1 MYPQITRLLLAAV
14 LTTTGL
20 LSPTFTALALSDA
33 GHPGSHALLI
43 GITAYQTF
51 APLKG
56 AVNDVD
62 TMQQV
67 LLTRY
72 GFAPDH
78 IRTLTNEQ
86 ASRRNILSAIEQLQ
100 KTTEANDT
108 IYIHFSGYGS
118 LVRASDDGSMKE
130 TLLPYDAR
138 ADNVADITMSELD
151 ERLNAFK
158 SRSIILVIDASHSS
172 SNNRLPKLCR
182 SAAIDTRSAL

>member
-108 IYIHFSGYGS
+108 IYIH
-118 LVRASDDGSMKE
+118 
-130 TLLPYDAR
+130 
-138 ADNVADITMSELD
+138 
-151 ERLNAFK
+151 
-158 SRSIILVIDASHSS
+158 SS
-172 SNNRLPKLCR
+172 SFVP
-182 SAAIDTRSAL
+182 